1 MGELRQFLG
10 GCSGVLLG
18 GVAESHCKILN
29 IPGNNLGQLPGG
41 MLGEIAQSAFKV
53 WVNYQR
59 VFRSIVKRVPRG
71 IVQSPWEILSNP
83 AFMVGRVP
91 REVVQSPCRT
101 LEALSASLG
110 LVPARVLEDIVTG
123 FMSSCPACRLSAW
136 WVAGEAGAVLQS
148 PFLIWVNFCGPSGA
162 AVWRTPWGNRLE
174 FIGVGQVLGISV
186 GYCPGESLGK
196 SCSDLGGVW
205 ANSLKPSW

>member
-1 MGELRQFLG
+1 MRVPWLSVGRSSRRQPRVMVQSLG
-10 GCSGVLLG
+10 GAPPILG
-18 GVAESHCKILN
+18 RMLGGIAWGVAESHCKIVN

-59 VFRSIVKRVPRG
+59 VFRNIVKRDPRG

-101 LEALSASLG
+101 LEAPSASLG
-110 LVPARVLEDIVTG
+110 LLPARVLEDIVTS
-123 FMSSCPACRLSAW
+123 FMPSCPACRLSAW

-148 PFLIWVNFCGPSGA
+148 PFLIWVNF
-162 AVWRTPWGNRLE
+162 
-174 FIGVGQVLGISV
+174 
-186 GYCPGESLGK
+186 
-196 SCSDLGGVW
+196 
-205 ANSLKPSW
+205 